1 MAMTAAD
8 KLELQQKF
16 VSLDDYE
23 KDKNAINARVDCV
36 EKSQV
41 KNDLVVVRIDTQ
53 LKLILWL
60 LSAIGI
66 AIIALV
72 VRQFWGI
79 PIQ

>member
-23 KDKNAINARVDCV
+23 KDKTSITNRLDCV
-36 EKSQV
+36 EKSQT

-53 LKLILWL
+53 LKIIMWICSVSGAAL
-60 LSAIGI
+60 IGI
-66 AIIALV
+66 LIKQLWA
-72 VRQFWGI
+72 
-79 PIQ
+79 